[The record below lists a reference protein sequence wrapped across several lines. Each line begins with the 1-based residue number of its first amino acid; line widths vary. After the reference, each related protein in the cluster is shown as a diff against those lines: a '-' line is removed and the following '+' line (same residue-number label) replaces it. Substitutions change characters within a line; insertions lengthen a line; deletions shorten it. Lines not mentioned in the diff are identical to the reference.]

1 MRLTLLRHGRA
12 EWPAGRYAD
21 FERPLDG
28 VGLREAAAAGAALAQ
43 LEPAAT
49 LLLHS
54 TAVRTTQTA
63 QTASEA
69 LAPGT
74 VTVMP
79 DARLYLAGPRQICAV
94 LDEVAGDAQH
104 VVVVG
109 HNPGLSELAQRLPGI
124 QVAGLAT
131 GQWVSAQLWASSRSL
146 SASLLPR

>member
-21 FERPLDG
+21 FERPLDS
-28 VGLREAAAAGAALAQ
+28 VGLREAAAAGAAAAQ

-63 QTASEA
+63 QAASEA
-69 LAPGT
+69 FAPAT
-74 VTVMP
+74 LQLVADP
-79 DARLYLAGPRQICAV
+79 RLYLAGPRQICAV
-94 LDEVAGDAQH
+94 LDELGGQAEH
-104 VVVVG
+104 VVIVG
-109 HNPGLSELAQRLPGI
+109 HNPGLSELAQRLPGV

-146 SASLLPR
+146 SASLFPR